1 MKAKKIISVK
11 NGQVIRIESPKP
23 SAQSRINQLL
33 NALGIDA
40 NDYKQSASFR
50 YYNRLANN
58 KHLGI
63 S

>member
-11 NGQVIRIESPKP
+11 NGQVTRTSPVTV
-23 SAQSRINQLL
+23 STQSRINQLL
-33 NALGIDA
+33 SALGIDA
-40 NDYKQSASFR
+40 NEYKQSASLRF
-50 YYNRLANN
+50 YNRLANH

>member
-1 MKAKKIISVK
+1 MKATKILTVK
-11 NGQVIRIESPKP
+11 NGQVTRVETPKP

-33 NALGIDA
+33 NALGIDP
-40 NDYKQSASFR
+40 NEYKQSASFR
-50 YYNRLANN
+50 YYGRLANN

>member
-1 MKAKKIISVK
+1 MKAQKILTVK
-11 NGQVIRIESPKP
+11 DGQVIRTSPVTV
-23 SAQSRINQLL
+23 STASRINQLL
-33 NALGIDA
+33 NALGIDP

-50 YYNRLANN
+50 YYGRLANN